1 MKSSIV
7 FPCAVFLFVACT
19 PPYRMVYSSGFSF
32 ARYDFLVVSKPD
44 EKSSTPLYGLDI
56 EFANMMTRYNMKVI
70 GDKEYSSLTQEQKQQ
85 TLIARMSV
93 IASSKKENLISISFD
108 DSVSGKTVASIT
120 AKAKGDMFDAS
131 DRTKAFE
138 SVSNALLQALQR
150 DKGLTVSDANP
161 TKRK

>member
-1 MKSSIV
+1 MKSSLI
-7 FPCAVFLFVACT
+7 FPCALLLVAGCT

-32 ARYDFLVVSKPD
+32 ARYNFLVVSKPD
-44 EKSSTPLYGLDI
+44 EKSSTTLYGLDI

-70 GDKEYSSLTQEQKQQ
+70 GDKEYQSLTSEQKQQ

-138 SVSNALLQALQR
+138 SVSDALLQAMQR
-150 DKGLTVSDANP
+150 DKGLTVSDTGP
-161 TKRK
+161 SKSK

>member
-1 MKSSIV
+1 MRTSLVLPV
-7 FPCAVFLFVACT
+7 FVILLASCT

-32 ARYDFLVVSKPD
+32 ARYNFLVVSKPD
-44 EKSSTPLYGLDI
+44 EKTSTTLYGLDI
-56 EFANMMTRYNMKVI
+56 EFANMMNRYDMKVI
-70 GDKEYSSLTQEQKQQ
+70 GDKECQNLSPEQKNQ

-108 DSVSGKTVASIT
+108 DYISGRTVASIT

-138 SVSNALLQALQR
+138 SVSDALLQAIQR
-150 DKGLTVSDANP
+150 DKGLTVTDAKP
-161 TKRK
+161 TKK